1 MTFSQLYHCAVGWCQ
16 LTKNIVCSVVLVVL
30 TVGTVGTYTGVE
42 LPREP
47 CPVPRSSSLL
57 YRELKRGMLAAND
70 CDVTTET
77 CKHIPNAPM
86 NFNEI

>member
-1 MTFSQLYHCAVGWCQ
+1 
-16 LTKNIVCSVVLVVL
+16 VVLVVL